1 MPSKEQKKINKRE
14 LREEQRIIEQQQIMA
29 EKEWEKGV
37 NTKGIL
43 KKQMKHD
50 KKADKIRRKKEN
62 KELFELDMNIQK
74 K

>member
-1 MPSKEQKKINKRE
+1 
-14 LREEQRIIEQQQIMA
+14 MA

-50 KKADKIRRKKEN
+50 KQADKIRRKKEN

>member
-29 EKEWEKGV
+29 EKEWEKGI

-43 KKQMKHD
+43 KKQMCVH
-50 KKADKIRRKKEN
+50 
-62 KELFELDMNIQK
+62 
-74 K
+74 